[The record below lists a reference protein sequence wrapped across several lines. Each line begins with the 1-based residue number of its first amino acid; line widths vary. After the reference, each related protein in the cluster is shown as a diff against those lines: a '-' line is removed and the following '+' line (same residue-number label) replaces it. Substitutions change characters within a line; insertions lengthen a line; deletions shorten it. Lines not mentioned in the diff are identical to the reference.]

1 MSASAGAKP
10 QPQPASNPMTR
21 LNVLRALVKAVVLFL
36 LFNVAYRSW
45 QPVQTGSLPT
55 LYNHAV
61 NGRVRLIWNKQT
73 NLSLLLNDHI
83 IQQATKDTWNVV
95 MLGSSETHG
104 GEDPDGTTVAELD
117 ALGLQ
122 AADGRPVRVYNL
134 AIPSGD
140 VWKDLIVAEL
150 LLQAG
155 LPIDLIVLNT
165 HSYAFQTDYPH
176 SLVIR
181 NPVIAA
187 DVIGRYQLNPS
198 LLEYV
203 GSPGTQTLWT
213 ERAAL
218 SAWLFDQSQA
228 AAWQIARF
236 DYGGI
241 DRSAAPL
248 TVSLGA
254 VSQLPISRGGFLGA
268 FRDMAERYQ
277 VGLLVV
283 NVPRPFD
290 EDAFDGWLQTQA
302 QTDGVSLLDCE
313 FIFPDPFRF
322 SDGIHFVPDT
332 YPLYARILAQHL
344 SRDEMTSAAR
354 GLPLRLPAD
363 FDAPEETCVVVGHNF

>member
-10 QPQPASNPMTR
+10 QPISTSMTR

-36 LFNVAYRSW
+36 LFNVAYRAC
-45 QPVQTGSLPT
+45 QPVQTGNLPT
-55 LYNHAV
+55 LYNHLV

-95 MLGSSETHG
+95 VLGSSETHG
-104 GEDPDGTTVAELD
+104 GEDPDSTTVAALD

-122 AADGRPVRVYNL
+122 SADGRPARFYNL

-155 LPIDLIVLNT
+155 LPIDMIVLNT
-165 HSYAFQTDYPH
+165 HSYAFQTEYPH

-181 NPVIAA
+181 NPGIAV
-187 DVIGRYQLNPS
+187 DVIERYQLDPS
-198 LLEYV
+198 LFDYV
-203 GSPGTQTLWT
+203 ASPGIQTLWT

-228 AAWQIARF
+228 GAWQIARF

-241 DRSAAPL
+241 DRSAVPL
-248 TVSLGA
+248 TASLGT
-254 VSQLPISRGGFLGA
+254 VSQLPVSRGEFLGA
-268 FRDMAERYQ
+268 FRHMAEHYQ

-302 QTDGVSLLDCE
+302 KTDHVALLDCE
-313 FIFPDPFRF
+313 FIFPDPARF

-332 YPLYARILAQHL
+332 YSLYARLLAQHL
-344 SRDEMTSAAR
+344 SRDEMASAAT
-354 GLPLRLPAD
+354 GLPLRLPDD
-363 FDAPEETCVVVGHNF
+363 FVAPEEECVFWVGDL